1 MRRRRSRLAQKAS
14 IIGGVTRE
22 SDAGDEPMDTPRHW
36 TTDIHTLFKAHHIA
50 LVSYVPDAGHTR
62 LLNLCRA
69 DEGMRLVPLT
79 TEEEGI
85 ALAAGAYLGGQRAA
99 LLMQSSGVG
108 NCINMLSLVKTCS
121 FPFLALVTMRGE
133 WGEFNPWQVPMGQA
147 TPDVLRAMGVTV
159 YRVTDAAAVHSTVEA
174 ATRFAFASY
183 VPVAVLLSQ
192 SLLGSKSFGG
202 K

>member
-1 MRRRRSRLAQKAS
+1 
-14 IIGGVTRE
+14 
-22 SDAGDEPMDTPRHW
+22 MDTPRHW
-36 TTDIHTLFKAHHIA
+36 ATDIHTLFKTHHIA

-108 NCINMLSLVKTCS
+108 NCINMLSLVKTCG

-159 YRVTDAAAVHSTVEA
+159 YRVTDAADVRLTVEA

>member
-1 MRRRRSRLAQKAS
+1 MCSVK
-14 IIGGVTRE
+14 VTCRY
-22 SDAGDEPMDTPRHW
+22 DAG
-36 TTDIHTLFKAHHIA
+36 I
-50 LVSYVPDAGHTR
+50 
-62 LLNLCRA
+62 
-69 DEGMRLVPLT
+69 
-79 TEEEGI
+79 
-85 ALAAGAYLGGQRAA
+85 
-99 LLMQSSGVG
+99 G
-108 NCINMLSLVKTCS
+108 NCINMLSLVKTCG
-121 FPFLALVTMRGE
+121 FPFLTLITMRGE

-159 YRVTDAAAVHSTVEA
+159 YRVTDAADVRPTVEA